1 MKILLYT
8 DNHFCENASIV
19 NKMGAKFSVRLENQ
33 IKSIHWTE
41 DLAVKENCDAI
52 FCLGDFFDKQSLT
65 DQEITAL
72 RDINFNHEVPHT
84 FLVGNHESEEIDLK
98 YSSTQILRDTN
109 FKVIDRATSYTVN
122 DTELCL
128 LPYITDRNITS
139 IKDIFGEK
147 STTKRIIFSHNDIA
161 GIQMGSIVS
170 KSGFNIKDI
179 EENCDLFLNGH
190 LHNGVAITEKVRNLG
205 NLTGKDFGENAFIY
219 KHSAF
224 ILDTDTLQLTE
235 IENPYAFN
243 FYQLNCSSQ
252 TELSKINNL
261 KDNAVL
267 RLNCP
272 LSLVPQAREMLDKYA
287 NKIVASKIVVVQST
301 ETGDEEVTADLS
313 SLSIDYLAELCS
325 FCKSKIGSSEI
336 LDYELA
342 QICK

>member
-41 DLAVKENCDAI
+41 DLAIKEKCDAI

-72 RDINFNHEVPHT
+72 RDINFNHEIPHI

-109 FKVIDRATSYTVN
+109 FKVVDKATSYVVD
-122 DTELCL
+122 DTELCF
-128 LPYITDRNITS
+128 LPYVTDRNITN

-147 STTKRIIFSHNDIA
+147 TAAKRIIFSHNDIA
-161 GIQMGSIVS
+161 GIQMGNIVS
-170 KSGFNIKDI
+170 KAGFDIKDI
-179 EENCDLFLNGH
+179 EENCDLYLNGH
-190 LHNGVAITEKVRNLG
+190 LHNGVAITKKIRNLG
-205 NLTGKDFGENAFIY
+205 NLTGKDFGENALIY

-224 ILDTDTLQLTE
+224 ILDTNTLQLTE

-243 FYQLNCSSQ
+243 FYQLNCNTPSD
-252 TELSKINNL
+252 LSKIDKL
-261 KDNAVL
+261 KNNAVL
-267 RLNCP
+267 RVNCP
-272 LSLVPQAREMLDKYA
+272 LNLVSQVRDLIDKRQE
-287 NKIVASKIVVVQST
+287 KIIASKIIVIQST
-301 ETGDEEVTADLS
+301 ETSTEEVAADLS
-313 SLSIDYLAELCS
+313 SLSIDYLSELCS
-325 FCKSKIGSSEI
+325 FCRSKIGSSEI